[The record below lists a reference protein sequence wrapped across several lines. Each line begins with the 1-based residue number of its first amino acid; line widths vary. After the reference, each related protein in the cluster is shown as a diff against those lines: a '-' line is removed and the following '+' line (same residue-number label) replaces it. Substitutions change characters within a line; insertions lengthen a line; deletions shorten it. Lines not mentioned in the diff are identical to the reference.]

1 LHWLHV
7 HGRGARTDACGRSFA
22 VLSTQA
28 STIDLRLR
36 RFSAKNDACGRSFA
50 VLWTQVSTVGLCLG

>member
-1 LHWLHV
+1 
-7 HGRGARTDACGRSFA
+7 

-28 STIDLRLR
+28 STVDLRLR

-50 VLWTQVSTVGLCLG
+50 VLWTQVSTVGIFIGRQGWYLETSAGTSDHE